1 MISLPLKRSLR
12 WSHAI
17 HYPGLR
23 PVPSLEGC
31 VRPTAHFRCIPICPI
46 ATRHGTSVALCP
58 RHKLRDKGRKSGSWW
73 SWRNP
78 APYTTPARQTVRSTP
93 PPAWI
98 NPQLAKLVEKAPD
111 GPEWLHEIKFD
122 GYRMHA
128 RLDTGRVQI
137 LTRRGNDWTEKY
149 PAIAKAISG
158 LPAQNAK
165 SADFLDFLR
174 SGSKDVD
181 DFMISQPK
189 PRMRRAN

>member
-1 MISLPLKRSLR
+1 
-12 WSHAI
+12 
-17 HYPGLR
+17 
-23 PVPSLEGC
+23 
-31 VRPTAHFRCIPICPI
+31 
-46 ATRHGTSVALCP
+46 
-58 RHKLRDKGRKSGSWW
+58 
-73 SWRNP
+73 
-78 APYTTPARQTVRSTP
+78 
-93 PPAWI
+93 
-98 NPQLAKLVEKAPD
+98 
-111 GPEWLHEIKFD
+111 
-122 GYRMHA
+122 MHA